1 MKYRYSICQIWGF
14 GQGVTQ
20 LQKCICQNIF
30 HSHFPSPSTPFPP
43 LSLLGLPLSL
53 SLTISFLFC
62 FFSFSPF
69 PFLSFLLPHFV
80 LFVFVCVSF
89 TDLSNFTDSFLSDV
103 KVHRSPSRHSSSL
116 LYFCCFCYHLQNY
129 YSIISQIFLSLLKFI
144 IWICVL
150 FTFSIR
156 AFSIVFVYFNSLLVP
171 SSVSYLSL
179 VPIITFLAQLFV
191 LSHMLPFFFFSCLE
205 NKTSCSREQIMGF
218 FLIDM

>member
-14 GQGVTQ
+14 GQGVMQ

-30 HSHFPSPSTPFPP
+30 HSHFPSSSTPFPP

-116 LYFCCFCYHLQNY
+116 LYFCCFCCHLQNY

-156 AFSIVFVYFNSLLVP
+156 TFNIVFVFFNSLLVP

-179 VPIITFLAQLFV
+179 VPIITFLSFQPNCLYF
-191 LSHMLPFFFFSCLE
+191 LICFLFFFLVL
-205 NKTSCSREQIMGF
+205 KTKRLVVESR
-218 FLIDM
+218 